1 MHAECSRMHA
11 VCSRMQADP
20 WVCMQSH
27 KLACSY
33 MSLHAVTWACMQFP
47 ELSWSSMSLH
57 EIPWAC
63 IQSHGLTNSSF
74 PCLSS
79 SQEFRS
85 ACLVWVRNCQ
95 GWFQLRLKWAKS
107 FKDSMRLT
115 LMRVKLVVHTFNFS
129 RRGASK
135 RIWASSA
142 NSGRAKVYFQQAQS
156 QSECKRKCL
165 HATETN
171 KQGREKIC

>member
-1 MHAECSRMHA
+1 MSLHE
-11 VCSRMQADP
+11 VP
-20 WVCMQSH
+20 WACMELH
-27 KLACSY
+27 KLACRS
-33 MSLHAVTWACMQFP
+33 MSLHAGPWARMQFP

-63 IQSHGLTNSSF
+63 IQSHGLAYSSF
-74 PCLSS
+74 PCPSS
-79 SQEFRS
+79 SQV
-85 ACLVWVRNCQ
+85 VWVRNCQ